1 MAVALAPC
9 RSGDGNTVRPIAL
22 DSLFV
27 SSQQR
32 TPSPSLMKTQSQ
44 NILLKLWQK
53 LIGRSAPAHDPF
65 LSLSITLFNFT
76 SGWDRLLQ
84 KQRQFMA

>member
-1 MAVALAPC
+1 
-9 RSGDGNTVRPIAL
+9 
-22 DSLFV
+22 
-27 SSQQR
+27 
-32 TPSPSLMKTQSQ
+32 MKTRSSQ

-53 LIGRSAPAHDPF
+53 LIGRSALAHDPY

>member
-1 MAVALAPC
+1 
-9 RSGDGNTVRPIAL
+9 
-22 DSLFV
+22 
-27 SSQQR
+27 
-32 TPSPSLMKTQSQ
+32 MKTRSRQ
-44 NILLKLWQK
+44 NILLKLWHR
-53 LIGRSAPAHDPF
+53 LIGRPAPAHDPY